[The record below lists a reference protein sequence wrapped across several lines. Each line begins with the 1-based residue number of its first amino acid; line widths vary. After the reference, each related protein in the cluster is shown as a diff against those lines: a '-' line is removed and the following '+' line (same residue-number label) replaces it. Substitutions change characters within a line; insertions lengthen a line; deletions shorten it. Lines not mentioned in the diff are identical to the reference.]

1 MKKETVSRN
10 TASQAYLFTYAIV
23 IIVFL
28 LFSLIVLELALEN
41 SKTQENNTS
50 AEMRRPGEKNK
61 TETGRINKSRLRDS
75 DDQEE
80 QCHNYITESTV

>member
-50 AEMRRPGEKNK
+50 AEMRRPGEKTE
-61 TETGRINKSRLRDS
+61 TETGGIKKSRLRIS
-75 DDQEE
+75 DDPRE
-80 QCHNYITESTV
+80 QCHNYITESAA